1 MWEMFQA
8 GGPIMWPILALSVAA
23 VAIMVERFWA
33 LRPSKVLPP
42 ALVTSVAAA
51 DRQTIV
57 AAAGDSPLG
66 SVVTAALV
74 NQHRSR
80 ELLKEA
86 VEDTGRHVAHELER
100 YLNLLGTIAAVSP
113 LLGLLGTV
121 IGIISA
127 FSAITHTGIGDPKAL
142 SGGIG
147 QALVSTAGGLVVAIP
162 SLMGYRYLRAHV
174 DSLVIEMEKTALGLI
189 ARIDA
194 ERGRGGSAT

>member
-1 MWEMFQA
+1 
-8 GGPIMWPILALSVAA
+8 MWPILALSVAA

>member
-1 MWEMFQA
+1 MWELFLA
-8 GGPIMWPILALSVAA
+8 GGPIMWPILLLSIAA

-33 LRPSKVLPP
+33 LQPAKVLPP
-42 ALVTSVAAA
+42 DLVTAVASADGATISGMVSGSALGRVVAAA
-51 DRQTIV
+51 L
-57 AAAGDSPLG
+57 A
-66 SVVTAALV
+66 
-74 NQHRSR
+74 NQQRSR

-127 FSAITHTGIGDPKAL
+127 FNAITHTGIGDPKAL

-147 QALVSTAGGLVVAIP
+147 QALVSTAGGLIVAIP
-162 SLMGYRYLRAHV
+162 SLMGYRYLRGHV
-174 DSLVIEMEKTALGLI
+174 DGLVIEMEKAALGLI

-194 ERGRGGSAT
+194 ERGRGGSGQ

>member
-1 MWEMFQA
+1 MWELFLA
-8 GGPIMWPILALSVAA
+8 GGPIMWPILLLSIAA

-33 LRPSKVLPP
+33 LQPAKVLPP
-42 ALVTSVAAA
+42 DLVTAVASADGATISGMVSGSALGRVVAAA
-51 DRQTIV
+51 L
-57 AAAGDSPLG
+57 A
-66 SVVTAALV
+66 
-74 NQHRSR
+74 NQQRSR

-127 FSAITHTGIGDPKAL
+127 FNAITHTGIGDPKAL

-147 QALVSTAGGLVVAIP
+147 QALVSTAGGLIVAIP
-162 SLMGYRYLRAHV
+162 SLMGYRYLRGHV
-174 DSLVIEMEKTALGLI
+174 DGLVIEMEKAALGLI

-194 ERGRGGSAT
+194 ERGRGGSAQ

>member
-1 MWEMFQA
+1 MAKEVA
-8 GGPIMWPILALSVAA
+8 KVGGVSGA
-23 VAIMVERFWA
+23 VA
-33 LRPSKVLPP
+33 S
-42 ALVTSVAAA
+42 A
-51 DRQTIV
+51 DAQTIS
-57 AAAGDSPLG
+57 AEASNSPLG
-66 SVVTAALV
+66 QVVSAALQ

-127 FSAITHTGIGDPKAL
+127 FSAITHSGIGDPKAL

-147 QALVSTAGGLVVAIP
+147 QALVGRFSHQDGLGP
-162 SLMGYRYLRAHV
+162 SLPFI
-174 DSLVIEMEKTALGLI
+174 VIILMMVFRPQGI
-189 ARIDA
+189 IPR
-194 ERGRGGSAT
+194 RGAATGIPGKKEEASA

>member
-1 MWEMFQA
+1 
-8 GGPIMWPILALSVAA
+8 
-23 VAIMVERFWA
+23 
-33 LRPSKVLPP
+33 
-42 ALVTSVAAA
+42 
-51 DRQTIV
+51 
-57 AAAGDSPLG
+57 
-66 SVVTAALV
+66 
-74 NQHRSR
+74 
-80 ELLKEA
+80 
-86 VEDTGRHVAHELER
+86 VAHELER

>member
-1 MWEMFQA
+1 MWELFLA
-8 GGPIMWPILALSVAA
+8 GGPVMWPILLLSVAA

-33 LRPSKVLPP
+33 LQPTKVLPP
-42 ALVTSVAAA
+42 DLLTSVASADAA
-51 DRQTIV
+51 TI
-57 AAAGDSPLG
+57 AAAASSSPLG
-66 SVVTAALV
+66 RVVTVALA

-147 QALVSTAGGLVVAIP
+147 QALVSTAGGLLVAIP
-162 SLMGYRYLRAHV
+162 SLMGYRYLRGHV
-174 DSLVIEMEKTALGLI
+174 DGLIIEMEKAALGLI

>member
-1 MWEMFQA
+1 
-8 GGPIMWPILALSVAA
+8 
-23 VAIMVERFWA
+23 
-33 LRPSKVLPP
+33 
-42 ALVTSVAAA
+42 
-51 DRQTIV
+51 
-57 AAAGDSPLG
+57 
-66 SVVTAALV
+66 VTAALA

-147 QALVSTAGGLVVAIP
+147 QALVSTAGGLFVAIP
-162 SLMGYRYLRAHV
+162 SLMGYRYLRGHV
-174 DSLVIEMEKTALGLI
+174 DGLVIEMEKVALGLI